1 MAMGKMEVRMAKGWA
16 SIVIGVFLYADAIGC
31 GRAYGYTTGSVFE
44 FVLGTLAV
52 IGGAMVIHVAGVYR
66 DRARHQ
72 AGRTPKKAII
82 CLGPKSQRF

>member
-66 DRARHQ
+66 DRARQ
-72 AGRTPKKAII
+72 TGRTPKKVII
-82 CLGPKSQRF
+82 GIGPKSQRF